1 MTSNTAPSDEA
12 RNAAWREVGLFG
24 LARVGIGFQRDPI
37 RALRRVNER
46 FGPTA
51 SFARRSH
58 GLSVARPLVVTTDP
72 QLLRK
77 VLTDPRFRNSSLT
90 LSGPRDSAHRRL
102 RHSIFRMHGEEHRR
116 NRRLLA
122 PAMQRTAVE
131 GLHSSMVAVA
141 ANTIDRYVAGE
152 TRNVADDMK
161 EIARQ
166 IAAASLFGLSDL
178 DESERMG
185 IMIDDWLSDSF
196 RVMPR
201 VFGYDLPGTAFRKM
215 LQKAE
220 HLEKIARELVERKR
234 SENYQGSDLLTHLV
248 RAHDEGGPI
257 SEAELLG
264 HIHIFF
270 LAGHET
276 TSHALS
282 WTLMLLA
289 QHPEVFKR
297 VCAEIRK
304 ELSGTPG
311 EVPTPESLNRLEY
324 LDRVIAES
332 LRLFP
337 IVPLGARIASEDLE
351 IDGQPI
357 VRKTRLVIPFS
368 VLHHD
373 ASVFPNPERFD
384 PDRWLGTDPPPYSYL
399 PFSSGLHMC
408 IGVPFAKQSMRITLA
423 MLLARYSLQLVQD
436 SRIDR
441 RTTVT
446 MSPKQGV
453 HIEVLPRDTM
463 PRRARMSG
471 NALDLVTF

>member
-12 RNAAWREVGLFG
+12 RYAAWREVGLFG

-116 NRRLLA
+116 NRRLLT

-215 LQKAE
+215 LQKA
-220 HLEKIARELVERKR
+220 AM
-234 SENYQGSDLLTHLV
+234 
-248 RAHDEGGPI
+248 RA
-257 SEAELLG
+257 
-264 HIHIFF
+264 
-270 LAGHET
+270 
-276 TSHALS
+276 
-282 WTLMLLA
+282 
-289 QHPEVFKR
+289 
-297 VCAEIRK
+297 
-304 ELSGTPG
+304 
-311 EVPTPESLNRLEY
+311 
-324 LDRVIAES
+324 
-332 LRLFP
+332 
-337 IVPLGARIASEDLE
+337 
-351 IDGQPI
+351 
-357 VRKTRLVIPFS
+357 
-368 VLHHD
+368 
-373 ASVFPNPERFD
+373 
-384 PDRWLGTDPPPYSYL
+384 
-399 PFSSGLHMC
+399 
-408 IGVPFAKQSMRITLA
+408 
-423 MLLARYSLQLVQD
+423 
-436 SRIDR
+436 
-441 RTTVT
+441 
-446 MSPKQGV
+446 
-453 HIEVLPRDTM
+453 
-463 PRRARMSG
+463 
-471 NALDLVTF
+471 

>member
-1 MTSNTAPSDEA
+1 
-12 RNAAWREVGLFG
+12 
-24 LARVGIGFQRDPI
+24 
-37 RALRRVNER
+37 
-46 FGPTA
+46 
-51 SFARRSH
+51 
-58 GLSVARPLVVTTDP
+58 
-72 QLLRK
+72 
-77 VLTDPRFRNSSLT
+77 
-90 LSGPRDSAHRRL
+90 
-102 RHSIFRMHGEEHRR
+102 
-116 NRRLLA
+116 
-122 PAMQRTAVE
+122 
-131 GLHSSMVAVA
+131 
-141 ANTIDRYVAGE
+141 
-152 TRNVADDMK
+152 
-161 EIARQ
+161 
-166 IAAASLFGLSDL
+166 
-178 DESERMG
+178 
-185 IMIDDWLSDSF
+185 
-196 RVMPR
+196 
-201 VFGYDLPGTAFRKM
+201 
-215 LQKAE
+215 
-220 HLEKIARELVERKR
+220 
-234 SENYQGSDLLTHLV
+234 
-248 RAHDEGGPI
+248 
-257 SEAELLG
+257 
-264 HIHIFF
+264 
-270 LAGHET
+270 
-276 TSHALS
+276 
-282 WTLMLLA
+282 MLLA
-289 QHPEVFKR
+289 QHPEVFER

-384 PDRWLGTDPPPYSYL
+384 PDRWLGPDPPPYSYL